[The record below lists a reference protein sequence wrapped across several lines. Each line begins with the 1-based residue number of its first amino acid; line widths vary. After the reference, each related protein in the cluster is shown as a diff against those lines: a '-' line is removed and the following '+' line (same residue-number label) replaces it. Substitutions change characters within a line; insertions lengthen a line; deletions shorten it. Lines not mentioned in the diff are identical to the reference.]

1 MKEQMLDIVLYVN
14 PSTSLCVFLAWMHSV
29 YTNSMA
35 YVPVYL
41 VAGIIAILVNF
52 YFKYGIDEEFNF
64 GFTPITMAEV
74 FKVLLFGGPNTRY
87 IKPIK
92 VTRHCDLA
100 KTARS
105 SSKDEL
111 DGDDDLMTQ
120 SLSVFSGG
128 GFEMDG
134 DHMEVS
140 MWHVI
145 SQFIMLRHSPF
156 THR

>member
-1 MKEQMLDIVLYVN
+1 M
-14 PSTSLCVFLAWMHSV
+14 

-140 MWHVI
+140 LWHLI
-145 SQFIMLRHSPF
+145 SQFSC
-156 THR
+156 